1 MYTDEMAKSFHA
13 IEAPGDFKV
22 DLYDN
27 GQFITIVV
35 DPKSIVGISE
45 AEAEG
50 IVNYINSVKKMLES
64 FGALVLVSRDEVS
77 E

>member
-1 MYTDEMAKSFHA
+1 MYTDEMADAFHS
-13 IEAPGDFKV
+13 IKAPGDFKV

-35 DPKSIVGISE
+35 DPKSIVDISE
-45 AEAEG
+45 EYAQE
-50 IVNYINSVKKMLES
+50 IVGYINGVKKTLEG

>member
-1 MYTDEMAKSFHA
+1 MYTEEMADAFHA
-13 IEAPGDFKV
+13 IKAPGDFQV

-35 DPKSIVGISE
+35 SPSSLVGISDE
-45 AEAEG
+45 HAQE
-50 IVNYINSVKKMLES
+50 IVDYINNVKKALEKL
-64 FGALVLVSRDEVS
+64 GALVLVSRDEVS

>member
-1 MYTDEMAKSFHA
+1 MYTEEMAEAFHK
-13 IEAPGDFKV
+13 IEPPSNFSV

-35 DPKSIVGISE
+35 DPKSLVGISE
-45 AEAEG
+45 EYGQE
-50 IVNYINSVKKMLES
+50 IVGYINSVKKALEG

>member
-1 MYTDEMAKSFHA
+1 MYTEEMAKAFHD

-35 DPKSIVGISE
+35 DPKAIIGISE
-45 AEAEG
+45 EEAQD
-50 IVNYINSVKKMLES
+50 IVNYINNVKKTLES
-64 FGALVLVSRDEVS
+64 LGALVLVSRDEVS

>member
-1 MYTDEMAKSFHA
+1 MYTDEMKEAFHK
-13 IEAPGDFKV
+13 IQPPSNFSV

-35 DPKSIVGISE
+35 DPKTLVGISE
-45 AEAEG
+45 EYAQE
-50 IVNYINSVKKMLES
+50 IVSYINNAKKALES

>member
-1 MYTDEMAKSFHA
+1 MYTDEMAEAFHA
-13 IEAPGDFKV
+13 ITPPNGFSV

-27 GQFITIVV
+27 GHFITIVV
-35 DPKSIVGISE
+35 DPKTIVGISE
-45 AEAEG
+45 EYGQE
-50 IVNYINSVKKMLES
+50 IVTYINSVKKALES